1 MIPAFLSK
9 HEVFIVIMSEQK
21 LRKVVPG
28 VSYEIDKYET
38 LEAIDEVKQAE
49 CECCG
54 FKEDCTQDYILKVK
68 NSYSGN
74 WVCGLC
80 SEAVKQR
87 LARGPKMAMQE
98 AVCSHMDFCQEFNTT
113 TRINPKLALTRAM
126 RDIAKR
132 SCENRRS
139 KNLSTSRL
147 PRNTSCVPRINLINH

>member
-9 HEVFIVIMSEQK
+9 HEVFIVIMSEQE
-21 LRKVVPG
+21 LRKVVSD

-38 LEAIDEVKQAE
+38 LEAIATVDEVKHAE

-54 FKEDCTQDYILKVK
+54 FEEDCTQDYILKVK
-68 NSYSGN
+68 DSYSGS

-98 AVCSHMDFCQEFNTT
+98 AVCSHRDFCQEFKTT
-113 TRINPKLALTRAM
+113 IRINPKLAFTRAM

-132 SCENRRS
+132 SCENRSRS

-147 PRNTSCVPRINLINH
+147 PRNTSCVPRI